1 MVMAFDPMK
10 RALFPGLLCVLLVS
24 SCDQAK
30 EVASKAK
37 EAVSEAK
44 EVVSDGIGQ
53 VIESKKSPGV
63 ADPELAALVD
73 SNEQG
78 YLFRSDLPF
87 PEKITTTNQSEYR
100 MTGRLA
106 RVSVFGNEIA
116 PVTGSVMKRRNR
128 YEKDG
133 GTVRVEMGELLDLE
147 KPRED
152 GEDEIW
158 KTLKPAGRLA
168 VVRSGGKWKPVQAAK
183 EALDFS
189 AAAEFLD
196 SDFNDTMVSEGL
208 APRPFWFG
216 KGRIKVGDK
225 LTLTGEQM
233 KLFDNGAKE
242 GRIDIVLE
250 GIEPVQGHPCGVFS
264 VTADYSGTHGF
275 GEGDVT
281 VEEGK
286 AWLSLLHPVMLKADL
301 KMIMTGRGKGEK
313 ETGMGSVDV
322 RRELAWKAG
331 G

>member
-1 MVMAFDPMK
+1 MK
-10 RALFPGLLCVLLVS
+10 RAFLPGLLCVLLVS
-24 SCDQAK
+24 SCDEAK

-37 EAVSEAK
+37 DVVSDAKEAVSE
-44 EVVSDGIGQ
+44 GIVH
-53 VIESKKSPGV
+53 VIEAKKDPGV
-63 ADPELAALVD
+63 PDPELAALVD

-87 PEKITTTNQSEYR
+87 PEKITTTNQSEFR

-106 RVSVFGNEIA
+106 RVSVFGDEIA
-116 PVTGSVMKRRNR
+116 PVTGSVMKRQNR

-133 GTVRVEMGELLDLE
+133 GRVLVEMGELLDLQ
-147 KPRED
+147 KPREEGD
-152 GEDEIW
+152 DEIW
-158 KTLKPAGRLA
+158 KTLKPAGRLS
-168 VVRSGGKWKPVQAAK
+168 VVWTEGKWKPVQAAK

-196 SDFNDTMVSEGL
+196 TDFKDTMISEGL
-208 APRPFWFG
+208 SPRPFWFG

-250 GIEPVQGHPCGVFS
+250 GIEPVHGHPCGMFS
-264 VTADYSGTHGF
+264 VTADYNGTHGF
-275 GEGDVT
+275 GKGDVT
-281 VEEGK
+281 VEAGK

-313 ETGMGSVDV
+313 ESGMGSVDV
-322 RRELAWKAG
+322 RRELEWKAG